1 MRSSIILAGFAT
13 FLSSCAA
20 QKVVGSSMGFAKGTT
35 GGGSATPAV
44 PKDITQLKTWLSDSV
59 ARVIV
64 IDKEFNFIGS
74 EGTVSENGCRPASNK
89 CPGNGGQ
96 DAINGANWYV
106 IFFSCDGQPAVKVS
120 YDKAGVSGLVVG
132 SNKSIVGV
140 GAKGVIRGKG
150 LRMQSGVKNVI
161 IQNIHI
167 TELNPQYIWGG
178 DAIQTFGADLIW
190 IDHVKISLIGRQMF
204 AASSGGATSGRIT
217 ISNTEFDGSTA
228 WSASCNNK
236 HYWTILLN
244 GSKDSVTLFGNYIH
258 HTSGR
263 SPKVAGKATIVHA
276 VNNSGYSPTYFF
288 AYRLSEEG
296 LWPTFDVTAPS
307 QVVAEGNVFYRVKTS
322 LLGKTGKLYTLPGS
336 ACKANLGHDCVA
348 NAVTESGAFS
358 ASDNILAAFKGYP
371 TFVIGK
377 ATTNVRLTAGVGKI

>member
-1 MRSSIILAGFAT
+1 MRTSIILASFAT
-13 FLSSCAA
+13 LLSSCAA
-20 QKVVGSSMGFAKGTT
+20 QKVVGSAMGFAKGAT

-44 PKDITQLKTWLSDSV
+44 PKDIAQLKTWLSDSV

-74 EGTVSENGCRPASNK
+74 EGRVSENGCRPASNT

-96 DAINGANWYV
+96 DAINGANW
-106 IFFSCDGQPAVKVS
+106 CDGQPAVKVS

-217 ISNTEFDGSTA
+217 ISHTEFDGSTS

-263 SPKVAGKATIVHA
+263 SPKIAGKATIVHA
-276 VNNSGYSPTYFF
+276 VNNMFHE
-288 AYRLSEEG
+288 AVE
-296 LWPTFDVTAPS
+296 TFDVTAPS
-307 QVVAEGNVFYRVKTS
+307 QVVAEGNVFYRVKKS
-322 LLGKTGKLYTLPGS
+322 LLGKTGKLYALPGS

-348 NAVTESGAFS
+348 NVVTESSAFS
-358 ASDNILAAFKGYP
+358 ASDNVLAAFNGYP
-371 TFVIGK
+371 TFAIGK
-377 ATTNVRLTAGVGKI
+377 ATTNIRLTAGVGKI